1 MKVFIDTGAFIA
13 FFVKEEITHQK
24 VMEKYQQYKQ
34 QRALFLTS
42 DYILDELYTRLMYDF
57 GKNITQQKIRT
68 LAQSIEKE
76 ELKILNVDEIIFEKA
91 TEVFLRFAEHKISFT
106 DATTYVLCKN
116 FAIDEIFTLDKD
128 FKRMRLTTSF

>member
-42 DYILDELYTRLMYDF
+42 NYILDELYTRLMYDF

-91 TEVFLRFAEHKISFT
+91 IEVFLRFAEHKISFT
-106 DATTYVLCKN
+106 DATTSVLYKDY
-116 FAIDEIFTLDKD
+116 ALDEIFTLDKD
-128 FKRMRLTTSF
+128 FKRMRLATSF